1 MAWAVSFTKKSGVT
15 KRIYKAV
22 DKMQANNLLQHKLT
36 RPDRTRIRH
45 SLRKANAFK
54 LIAGCKKLSQRAS
67 AVVAGNAQHRGG
79 KNFAG
84 RRFRNPSIPV
94 INLAKVIFQNLHN
107 FPDVLEAF
115 FLPFL

>member
-1 MAWAVSFTKKSGVT
+1 
-15 KRIYKAV
+15 
-22 DKMQANNLLQHKLT
+22 MQANNLLQHKLT

-115 FLPFL
+115 FLTVFL